1 MATSKAI
8 GAANS
13 LRQED
18 VIAASNM
25 GRKAVSDLLYI
36 CRGSG
41 GDSGASRLE
50 NDYQRQVLS
59 VGLNCAIYYKELL
72 ENIQLV
78 FGGEASGGGEGGKQ
92 SLEACGKSVSSAV
105 ADILQIA
112 GVLKE
117 RGGCVDEEDAT
128 VVAESELLGAADAIE
143 SAAKKLSTLQPR
155 AKSVVGFY
163 GFYLILLSGFLNT
176 LLNGFYFG

>member
-78 FGGEASGGGEGGKQ
+78 FGGGEGGEGGKQ

-117 RGGCVDEEDAT
+117 RGGGVDAEDAT

-163 GFYLILLSGFLNT
+163 GFCLILLSGFRNT